1 MLPHIQFSVNKFW
14 RSYSWENLIADV
26 DATAAT
32 HVITV
37 YLEETAAVL

>member
-1 MLPHIQFSVNKFW
+1 MLHNIIFSVNKIW

-26 DATAAT
+26 AAIAAT

-37 YLEETAAVL
+37 FLEETAAVL